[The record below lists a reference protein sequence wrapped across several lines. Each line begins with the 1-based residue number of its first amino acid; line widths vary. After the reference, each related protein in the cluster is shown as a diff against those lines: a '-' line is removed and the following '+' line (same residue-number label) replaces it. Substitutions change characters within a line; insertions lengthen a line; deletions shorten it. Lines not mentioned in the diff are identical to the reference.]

1 MTRLNARNG
10 TAFCGDIGRMTPWVF
25 RHDLCASEKTES
37 PQPRMLRG
45 LIECWAP
52 GREAS
57 AGTMDVSAYPAK
69 LGSAHQS
76 LIYEA
81 LANRDVAHA
90 LQDGNP
96 GRAYAA
102 RLRG

>member
-1 MTRLNARNG
+1 MG
-10 TAFCGDIGRMTPWVF
+10 SGDPTELAQQDGFYGDMRRMTPLAF
-25 RHDLCASEKTES
+25 RRDLWAPEKTES

-69 LGSAHQS
+69 LGSAEASIS
-76 LIYEA
+76 L
-81 LANRDVAHA
+81 
-90 LQDGNP
+90 
-96 GRAYAA
+96 
-102 RLRG
+102 

>member
-1 MTRLNARNG
+1 
-10 TAFCGDIGRMTPWVF
+10 
-25 RHDLCASEKTES
+25 
-37 PQPRMLRG
+37 MLRG

-57 AGTMDVSAYPAK
+57 AGTMDVFAYPAK
-69 LGSAHQS
+69 LGNAHQS
-76 LIYEA
+76 LIYKA

-96 GRAYAA
+96 GRVFLAG
-102 RLRG
+102 LRGTAALPDAILLFDAVSRS